1 MKYEMSYDLDELI
14 KNNYHCSIKRD
25 YISAYS
31 IYCFPICHSENLLLI
46 EVVEDFLPDGYK
58 IIRKD
63 DITEI
68 KHSESDEYAEYI
80 FEQEGII
87 RGEQRPDIKNLNSI
101 KEVLKQF
108 VDSKENIIV
117 ECETDDNSFL
127 IGKVI
132 ECGENTFLFL
142 DFDGVG
148 KWSKSPIE
156 VLYSKV
162 TCISLRG
169 RYLKIMSKYLTI

>member
-1 MKYEMSYDLDELI
+1 M
-14 KNNYHCSIKRD
+14 
-25 YISAYS
+25 
-31 IYCFPICHSENLLLI
+31 
-46 EVVEDFLPDGYK
+46 
-58 IIRKD
+58 
-63 DITEI
+63 
-68 KHSESDEYAEYI
+68 
-80 FEQEGII
+80 
-87 RGEQRPDIKNLNSI
+87 NSI
-101 KEVLKQF
+101 KEVLEQF
-108 VDSKENIIV
+108 VNSKENIII

-132 ECGENTFLFL
+132 ECGENAFLFL

-169 RYLKIMSKYLTI
+169 RYLTIMSKYLTS